1 MVAHAAH
8 GVVALVV
15 AAGDHRHIADVEG
28 VEERSAL
35 PVGGLDANYP
45 VLASRLWAGGPDV
58 APHAEKQPIRR
69 GAAYLLHGIALG
81 NGPNVQ
87 PEGGVG
93 DLHGGGGLI
102 NDDRREVG
110 VASGLRQSG
119 GVGEGGGGG
128 IADASLPGV
137 MPQGQH
143 APQGGIDLAAGA
155 LAEVPAE
162 EKQVDDFAV
171 HNHGRPA
178 GGVVYRLEVDHA
190 VIVAVDVVELV
201 VLQQRVME
209 GLGGGLKVLLT
220 LRIAHHGGHGVK
232 EGEKGGLIP
241 LRTLLLRRG
250 RGCAAGQQEDG
261 QKQGE
266 QATHLRPLPFPPGS
280 GSRPRRW

>member
-1 MVAHAAH
+1 M
-8 GVVALVV
+8 
-15 AAGDHRHIADVEG
+15 
-28 VEERSAL
+28 
-35 PVGGLDANYP
+35 
-45 VLASRLWAGGPDV
+45 
-58 APHAEKQPIRR
+58 
-69 GAAYLLHGIALG
+69 
-81 NGPNVQ
+81 
-87 PEGGVG
+87 G

-128 IADASLPGV
+128 IADASLPGI

-143 APQGGIDLAAGA
+143 APQGGIDLAAGV

-280 GSRPRRW
+280 GSRPR

>member
-1 MVAHAAH
+1 M
-8 GVVALVV
+8 
-15 AAGDHRHIADVEG
+15 
-28 VEERSAL
+28 EERSAL
-35 PVGGLDANYP
+35 PTGGLDANYP

-87 PEGGVG
+87 PEGGIG

-190 VIVAVDVVELV
+190 VIVAVDVIELV